1 MDGPDHPG
9 RFCRVSE
16 PSQMFLFPE
25 QALEVLRGF
34 SDQRQQTRF
43 CDVILVAGGRRFRA
57 HRALLA
63 VCSPYFQA
71 MFSLGMREELQ
82 PEVQLE
88 GVTSVGLEVVLD
100 FLYSGQLQLD
110 GRNVDDVLE
119 AAHLLQLWRA
129 VDFCCQ
135 YLEQQVSEENY
146 LDLQQLARFY
156 SLERLDSCIDRWV
169 LARFS
174 RLRLTPDFLQN
185 LPLHKLT
192 SYLSSSQVR
201 LLSLRSKRLEP
212 VLEPLSLPQVQFDS
226 EQSLLQVALQW
237 LDQNPDRT
245 PHAKQL
251 LAHIRFPLM
260 PAGDLVARVLPAI
273 RAQLPDGT
281 GCQQLVEEAL
291 RYQARPCAQP
301 LLQTNRTSLRGG
313 AERLLLIGGEVGE
326 RGQELSGSMW
336 RLDGESGRWELQAQ
350 LPAPRSHHCLAV
362 LGGFIYA
369 AGGSGSRDN
378 GGDAACDRLHRYD
391 PRLEQW
397 TEGAPMN
404 QRRVDF
410 YLAAVGELLIAVG
423 GRNAGGPLASV
434 EVYRPAEDRWADGP
448 PLPRPTYGHA
458 GAVHQGAI
466 YISGGH
472 DFQIGPY
479 RRDVL
484 SLDLARPGEAWR
496 NRQPMSVA
504 RGWHRMASLRHLVYA
519 IGGSDDHANT
529 AERFDIL
536 EAEFF
541 DPRSNQ
547 WTRAAPLLRPG
558 SEAGLAVWAGRI
570 YVLGGYSWE
579 SAAFSRVTQVFDPEA
594 GFWSRGPDLPMRTAG
609 AAACVCIVR
618 AEPPRPEQENQKSG
632 RGDRKASPH

>member
-16 PSQMFLFPE
+16 PSQTFRFPG

-43 CDVILVAGGRRFRA
+43 CDVVLVAAGRRFQA
-57 HRALLA
+57 HRAVLA
-63 VCSPYFQA
+63 ICSPYFQA
-71 MFSLGMREELQ
+71 MFTLGMREELQ
-82 PEVQLE
+82 PEVQIV
-88 GVTSVGLEVVLD
+88 GVSSVGLEAVLD

-110 GRNVDDVLE
+110 GGNVDDVLE

-146 LDLQQLARFY
+146 LDLQQVARFY
-156 SLERLDSCIDRWV
+156 SLERLDSFIDRWV

-174 RLRLTPDFLQN
+174 KLRLTPDFLQN

-192 SYLSSSQVR
+192 SYLSSSQV
-201 LLSLRSKRLEP
+201 
-212 VLEPLSLPQVQFDS
+212 QYDS
-226 EQSLLQVALQW
+226 EQNLLQAALQW
-237 LDQNPDRT
+237 LGQNPDRT
-245 PHAKQL
+245 PHANQL

-260 PAGDLVARVLPAI
+260 PAGDLVGRVLPAI

-291 RYQARPCAQP
+291 RYQARPSAQP
-301 LLQTNRTSLRGG
+301 LLQTDRTALRGG
-313 AERLLLIGGEVGE
+313 AERLMLIGGEVGE
-326 RGQELSGSMW
+326 RGQELSGSVW
-336 RLDGESGRWELQAQ
+336 RLDGESVRWELQGQ

-369 AGGSGSRDN
+369 AGGSASRDN
-378 GGDAACDRLHRYD
+378 GGDAACNRLHRYD

-397 TEGAPMN
+397 TEGAPMK

-410 YLAAVGELLIAVG
+410 YLAAVGESLIAVG
-423 GRNAGGPLASV
+423 GRNASGALASV
-434 EVYRPAEDRWADGP
+434 EFYRPAEDRWAYGP

-496 NRQPMSVA
+496 NRPPMSVA

-519 IGGSDDHANT
+519 IGGSDDHADT

-541 DPRSNQ
+541 DPRSDQ

-558 SEAGLAVWAGRI
+558 SEAGLAVWASRI

-579 SAAFSRVTQVFDPEA
+579 SAAFSRVTQVFDPDA

-609 AAACVCIVR
+609 AAACVCTVR
-618 AEPPRPEQENQKSG
+618 AEPPRPEPEKKKPG
-632 RGDRKASPH
+632 RRGGSESPP

>member
-16 PSQMFLFPE
+16 PSQVRAAQL
-25 QALEVLRGF
+25 QQILG
-34 SDQRQQTRF
+34 DQRQQTRF
-43 CDVILVAGGRRFRA
+43 CDVVLVAAGRRFWA
-57 HRALLA
+57 HRALLV
-63 VCSPYFQA
+63 VCSPYFRA
-71 MFSLGMREELQ
+71 MFTLGMREELQ
-82 PEVQLE
+82 PEVQLV
-88 GVTSVGLEVVLD
+88 GVSSVGLEAVLD

-110 GRNVDDVLE
+110 GRNVHDVLE
-119 AAHLLQLWRA
+119 AAHLLQVRRCHGTGTGTRPGTRLWRA

-156 SLERLDSCIDRWV
+156 SLERLDSFIDRWV

-192 SYLSSSQVR
+192 YYLSSSQI
-201 LLSLRSKRLEP
+201 
-212 VLEPLSLPQVQFDS
+212 QYDS
-226 EQSLLQVALQW
+226 EQNLLQAALQW
-237 LDQNPDRT
+237 LGQNTDRT
-245 PHAKQL
+245 PQAKQL
-251 LAHIRFPLM
+251 LTHIRFPLM
-260 PAGDLVARVLPAI
+260 PAGDLVGWVLPAI
-273 RAQLPDGT
+273 RAQLPNGT

-291 RYQARPCAQP
+291 RYQARPSAQP
-301 LLQTNRTSLRGG
+301 LLQMDRTALRGG
-313 AERLLLIGGEVGE
+313 VERLLLIGGEVGE
-326 RGQELSGSMW
+326 PGQDLSGSMW

-369 AGGSGSRDN
+369 AGGSASRDN
-378 GGDAACDRLHRYD
+378 DEDAACDRFCL
-391 PRLEQW
+391 
-397 TEGAPMN
+397 
-404 QRRVDF
+404 
-410 YLAAVGELLIAVG
+410 
-423 GRNAGGPLASV
+423 SS
-434 EVYRPAEDRWADGP
+434 
-448 PLPRPTYGHA
+448 RPTYGHA

-479 RRDVL
+479 RRDLL

-496 NRQPMSVA
+496 NRPPMSVA

-519 IGGSDDHANT
+519 IGGSDDHADT

-541 DPRSNQ
+541 DPRSDQ

-579 SAAFSRVTQVFDPEA
+579 SAAFSRVTQVFDPDA
-594 GFWSRGPDLPMRTAG
+594 GFWSRGPDLPMHTAG
-609 AAACVCIVR
+609 TAACVCIVR
-618 AEPPRPEQENQKSG
+618 AEPPRPEQEKKEPG
-632 RGDRKASPH
+632 